1 MSVVEDRLAI
11 TDLVYRCA
19 EMFDAGDFDGVGALL
34 SRADLGGARTPTM
47 SGAQNIAGLF
57 AMTTRRFP
65 EAGSAGP
72 GTPRTRHLV
81 LNLIVEIVDAATAT
95 ARSTFCV
102 VQATDGVA
110 LAPIVVGRYYDRFA
124 RDEDGW
130 YYTERIA
137 DVEMLGDVS
146 EHLLIDHRRFDAARE
161 QD

>member
-1 MSVVEDRLAI
+1 
-11 TDLVYRCA
+11 
-19 EMFDAGDFDGVGALL
+19 
-34 SRADLGGARTPTM
+34 M

-57 AMTTRRFP
+57 AMTTRRCP

-81 LNLIVEIVDAATAT
+81 LNLIVEIVVAGTAT

>member
-1 MSVVEDRLAI
+1 VSAVEDRLTI
-11 TDLVYRCA
+11 TELVYRCA

>member
-1 MSVVEDRLAI
+1 MR
-11 TDLVYRCA
+11 RCA
-19 EMFDAGDFDGVGALL
+19 VVR
-34 SRADLGGARTPTM
+34 RAAPSHSLGWA
-47 SGAQNIAGLF
+47 S
-57 AMTTRRFP
+57 TT
-65 EAGSAGP
+65 
-72 GTPRTRHLV
+72 TH
-81 LNLIVEIVDAATAT
+81 AATAT

-124 RDEDGW
+124 CDEDGW